1 MPYIINYNLIQ
12 TKYNT
17 DQQDQQDQQDH
28 HYIELIVKM
37 INEYQDNFDQNSNKK
52 CNHVSFTKQQL
63 YTIFENKYIYQDSYK
78 YSDKFIENF
87 ESSIETFIQN
97 FCKQI

>member
-1 MPYIINYNLIQ
+1 MPYLIDYNLIK
-12 TKYNT
+12 TKSIDNDNHY
-17 DQQDQQDQQDH
+17 DDKYD

-37 INEYQDNFDQNSNKK
+37 IDEYQYNYKK
-52 CNHVSFTKQQL
+52 KSIKQCNDLPITKQQL

-78 YSDKFIENF
+78 YSDKFIENL
-87 ESSIETFIQN
+87 ESSIDIFIQN

>member
-1 MPYIINYNLIQ
+1 MPYLIDYNLIK
-12 TKYNT
+12 TKSIDNHY
-17 DQQDQQDQQDH
+17 DYQYDY
-28 HYIELIVKM
+28 YIELIVKM
-37 INEYQDNFDQNSNKK
+37 IDKYQSNYKKKSNKPD
-52 CNHVSFTKQQL
+52 NHKSFTKQQL

-87 ESSIETFIQN
+87 ESSIDIFIQN

>member
-1 MPYIINYNLIQ
+1 MPYIIDYNLIQ
-12 TKYNT
+12 TKYNENQH
-17 DQQDQQDQQDH
+17 DQQD

-37 INEYQDNFDQNSNKK
+37 IDEYQCNFDKIQNKK
-52 CNHVSFTKQQL
+52 CNHLSFTKQQL

>member
-12 TKYNT
+12 TKSI
-17 DQQDQQDQQDH
+17 DH
-28 HYIELIVKM
+28 QHDHYIELIVKM
-37 INEYQDNFDQNSNKK
+37 IDEYQYNYKKKSNKQ
-52 CNHVSFTKQQL
+52 CNHLPITKQQL
-63 YTIFENKYIYQDSYK
+63 YTIFENKYIYQDFYK

-87 ESSIETFIQN
+87 ESSIEIFIQN

>member
-17 DQQDQQDQQDH
+17 DQQDQQDQQDQ

-37 INEYQDNFDQNSNKK
+37 IDEYQYNYKKNSNKPD
-52 CNHVSFTKQQL
+52 NHKSFTKQQL

>member
-1 MPYIINYNLIQ
+1 MPYIIDYNLIQ

-17 DQQDQQDQQDH
+17 DQHDVNQHVDH

-37 INEYQDNFDQNSNKK
+37 IHEYQGNFDKIQNKQD
-52 CNHVSFTKQQL
+52 NHKSFTKQQL
-63 YTIFENKYIYQDSYK
+63 YTIFENKYIYQDFYK